1 MDTSMET
8 LRLRRIQEP
17 SRVERLLEAY
27 VSRSVTLPHGSYQIR
42 DSRELPQTL
51 RSVIACATT
60 QGETW
65 SCWAL
70 GSHLWLFVCEMS
82 LALSRERGAP
92 VIVVRQ
98 YNEDANVTD
107 SGTWRFDAMGAWT
120 RCAD

>member
-1 MDTSMET
+1 MET

-27 VSRSVTLPHGSYQIR
+27 VSRSAVLPHGAYQLR
-42 DSRELPQTL
+42 DPRELPPTL
-51 RSVIACATT
+51 RGLIARATT

-65 SCWAL
+65 SCWAN
-70 GSHLWLFVCEMS
+70 GSRLWLFVCEMS

-98 YNEDANVTD
+98 YNEDGEVTD
-107 SGTWRFDAMGAWT
+107 SATWRFDATGTWT
-120 RCAD
+120 RCHD

>member
-1 MDTSMET
+1 MET

-27 VSRSVTLPHGSYQIR
+27 VSRSAALPHGSYQLR
-42 DSRELPQTL
+42 DSRELPQGL
-51 RSVIACATT
+51 RSLIARATT

-65 SCWAL
+65 SCWAH
-70 GSHLWLFVCEMS
+70 GSRLWLFICEMS

-98 YNEDANVTD
+98 YNETAEVTD
-107 SGTWRFDAMGAWT
+107 SATWRFDATGAWT
-120 RCAD
+120 RCHD

>member
-1 MDTSMET
+1 MET

-27 VSRSVTLPHGSYQIR
+27 ISRTMILPHASYQLR
-42 DSRELPQTL
+42 DPRELPQSL
-51 RSVIACATT
+51 QSVVARATA

-65 SCWAL
+65 LCWAHS
-70 GSHLWLFVCEMS
+70 SHIWLFICEMS

-92 VIVVRQ
+92 VLLVRQ
-98 YNEDANVTD
+98 YNEDADITD
-107 SGTWRFDAMGAWT
+107 SGSWRFDAPGAWT